1 MFKYKVVLIMADS
14 NKSQAIYF
22 CEDVKATD
30 VVLTLFNIESANKEN
45 AMNIMLHS
53 VEHFYVAENDILE

>member
-1 MFKYKVVLIMADS
+1 MADS